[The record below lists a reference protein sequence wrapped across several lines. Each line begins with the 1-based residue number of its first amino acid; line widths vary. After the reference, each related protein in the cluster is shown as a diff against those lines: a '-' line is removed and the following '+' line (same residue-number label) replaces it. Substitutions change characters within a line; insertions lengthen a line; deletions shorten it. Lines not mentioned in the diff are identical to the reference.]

1 MARLPRIS
9 LEGQLHYVMQRGN
22 NGQRIFETT
31 ADYQR
36 MLDLLGDNA
45 QRFKIKVHAY
55 ALGND
60 HFRLLLTPTEGT
72 GISPFMQAVGRAYVR
87 YFNALYQRT
96 GTLWDGRY
104 RSTLVQADRYA
115 LPCMVALDSAAAQL
129 ASADQAQLHYPWSSH
144 AHYAGTRVDR
154 WIAALPAYWELGNT
168 PFAREAAYVNL
179 VRTGLN
185 AVQHTEISQALQGG
199 WPLGTPEYVAE
210 LQKMTPRRLH
220 PRKPGRPSN
229 PRKEF

>member
-22 NGQRIFETT
+22 NGQRIFETA

-36 MLDLLGDNA
+36 MLDLLRENA
-45 QRFKIKVHAY
+45 GRFKINVHAY
-55 ALGND
+55 AFAAD

-104 RSTLVQADRYA
+104 RSTLVQAKHYA
-115 LPCMVALDSAAAQL
+115 LPCMVAMDSLAAQP
-129 ASADQAQLHYPWSSH
+129 AIAEEVPNQYPWSSH
-144 AHYAGTRVDR
+144 AHYAGTRLDR

-185 AVQHTEISQALQGG
+185 AVQHTEISQALQGS

-210 LQKMTPRRLH
+210 LQKMTSRRLH
-220 PRKPGRPSN
+220 PRKPGRPSKLR
-229 PRKEF
+229 PES